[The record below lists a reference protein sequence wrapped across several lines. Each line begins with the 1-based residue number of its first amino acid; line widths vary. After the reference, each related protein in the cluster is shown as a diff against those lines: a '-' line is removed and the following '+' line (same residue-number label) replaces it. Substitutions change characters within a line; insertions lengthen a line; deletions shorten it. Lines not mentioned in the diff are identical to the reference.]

1 MATWEHLLNRRT
13 SRSAWRGRRWLA
25 GTTPVGCVVLDADGR
40 GATRGRGR
48 RYASDT
54 VPGQLSNSHLA
65 HAELNVLAQPPTVP
79 L

>member
-1 MATWEHLLNRRT
+1 MGALAEPWDIALGLAWE
-13 SRSAWRGRRWLA
+13 AMLA

-40 GATRGRGR
+40 VATRGRGR

-65 HAELNVLAQPPTVP
+65 HAELNALAQLPPHAP